1 MSDVEIDE
9 LAKDIEKNGLLEPII
24 IWVDNRKE
32 ANGAKPPF
40 SQYLLDGR
48 NRLEALRR
56 LGITGPHHKRP
67 GGGVRYFNA
76 IKQCVGG
83 KCSWETD
90 TDPEVYVLSANVHRR
105 HLTTEQKHEAIAA
118 FIKADPKAS
127 DSRIAKTLKVVSD
140 KTVAKVR
147 EKSVQNPDTPKNEHL
162 PIERAKTAVRANP
175 GASTR
180 EIAKIADVVPAT
192 VLRAQ
197 KLIAAEPK
205 EKPEP
210 APEQKSELEPKLSV
224 IDAERETQ
232 KQAQAFREKV
242 QWTFLSW
249 KKQFAE
255 GIGGVDVMEEIV
267 TEEASRC
274 FYEEATPS
282 RLRLDAL
289 YPSSLDSSGNI
300 VSNDDPNHGK
310 GDER

>member
-1 MSDVEIDE
+1 MTAPWQCPPIHPAAEKLPLMSDAEIDE

-24 IWVDNRKE
+24 IWVDNREE

-83 KCSWETD
+83 KYSWETD

-147 EKSVQNPDTPKNEHL
+147 EKSVQNSDTPKNEHL
-162 PIERAKTAVRANP
+162 PIERTKTAVRANP

-180 EIAKIADVVPAT
+180 EIAKIADVAPAT

-197 KLIAAEPK
+197 KLVAAEPK
-205 EKPEP
+205 EKPAP
-210 APEQKSELEPKLSV
+210 APEPKLVVPAKPKTEPEPKLNV
-224 IDAERETQ
+224 IDTERETQ

-242 QWTFLSW
+242 QRTFLW
-249 KKQFAE
+249 
-255 GIGGVDVMEEIV
+255 
-267 TEEASRC
+267 
-274 FYEEATPS
+274 FY
-282 RLRLDAL
+282 
-289 YPSSLDSSGNI
+289 
-300 VSNDDPNHGK
+300 
-310 GDER
+310 